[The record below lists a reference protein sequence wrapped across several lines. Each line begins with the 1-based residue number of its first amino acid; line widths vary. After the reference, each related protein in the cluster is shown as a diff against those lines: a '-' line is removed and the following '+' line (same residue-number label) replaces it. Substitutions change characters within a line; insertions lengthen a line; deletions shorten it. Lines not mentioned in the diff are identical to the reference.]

1 MRQLEFAGQSTGEE
15 RAVQRKN
22 SRNLLMSPLGVM
34 LNTNPEIYRVETNET
49 GER

>member
-1 MRQLEFAGQSTGEE
+1 MRQLEFAGHSTGEE